1 MDGILLINKEVGL
14 TSQAVLTKLKRIL
27 GEKRIGHCGTLDPIA
42 SGVLVV
48 LIGAATKLSSYLLEK
63 DKEYLA
69 KVKLGVK
76 TDTYDVTGNVIKE
89 GKVENITNESI
100 DEALASF
107 LGDIKQTPPIY
118 SAIKVDGKK
127 LYEYARIGREVEIKP
142 KDVTIYEIKRT
153 SELEN
158 DEFSFLVKASKGTYI
173 RSLINDLGEKLGT
186 FATMSS
192 LTRIKSGKFDISD
205 SKKIE
210 DIEKG
215 NFKLI
220 EMADAIDLEKV
231 IVSDKLIKTILN
243 GGKISLKE
251 FSIKEK
257 EVALIY
263 EGKLVAIY
271 EKDLNYYKPVR
282 VWN

>member
-48 LIGAATKLSSYLLEK
+48 LIGQATKLSSYLLEK

-142 KDVTIYEIKRT
+142 RDVTIYEIKRT

>member
-89 GKVENITNESI
+89 GKVENITNELI

-127 LYEYARIGREVEIKP
+127 LYEYARCGKDVEIKP
-142 KDVTIYEIKRT
+142 RDVTIYEIKRT
-153 SELEN
+153 GELED